1 MTKSRKNRKTGE
13 LEGHQKALTQE
24 VLAESA
30 SEVRLEGH
38 QKAPTQEVLAEEE
51 QQEQSAALDRKAGLG
66 EAPTEVHKKM
76 PGTAERQNQQKQEKH
91 LHKRGGEGEETA
103 R

>member
-24 VLAESA
+24 VLAEPA
-30 SEVRLEGH
+30 SEVLAEP
-38 QKAPTQEVLAEEE
+38 ASEATQEVLAEEE

-76 PGTAERQNQQKQEKH
+76 PGAEGRHQGH
-91 LHKRGGEGEETA
+91 R
-103 R
+103 